1 MSSIISRAEAE
12 KHQMTLQDFNKFH
25 SANDGK
31 GLRHVYVNGN
41 RIECVRWVNEEQ
53 GLVCFMP
60 HRRLTKKDRR
70 KGEIYTRLLRG
81 IVTGEFINHEAATT
95 SSKTTSC

>member
-1 MSSIISRAEAE
+1 M
-12 KHQMTLQDFNKFH
+12 FH
-25 SANDGK
+25 SANDSK

-41 RIECVRWVNEEQ
+41 RIECVRWANEEQ
-53 GLVCFMP
+53 GLVCFAP

-81 IVTGEFINHEAATT
+81 AVKVEFINEITKTPTET
-95 SSKTTSC
+95 SNG